1 MAAKNFIFQLLP
13 SRPLSRV
20 FFTSE
25 SLLSTGR
32 KPISESVQKW
42 WPATMLVNCTSPTRR
57 HFHSSQSNW
66 RRDGKETRIRFTPNV
81 DEGTKGEKLHEIDSI
96 LSE

>member
-1 MAAKNFIFQLLP
+1 MAAKNLIFRLLQSP
-13 SRPLSRV
+13 SISRV
-20 FFTSE
+20 SFTNV
-25 SLLSTGR
+25 SLITTGR
-32 KPISESVQKW
+32 KQFSETAQKW
-42 WPATMLVNCTSPTRR
+42 WCATMPVYCTSPTRR

-66 RRDGKETRIRFTPNV
+66 RREGKETRTRFVPNV